1 MPAPP
6 CVRAR
11 AFPTFRVSQAVFQD
25 GSVGVLQHQH
35 VNKLESHI
43 MMKKLLSACLLSS
56 ALLVGC
62 GGENNEA
69 DVEGCEHLQE
79 GPSAAVTASA
89 SATGALPSVGN
100 DHKRYDI
107 TLPAGSGGNVGSVSF
122 AAAEATDYVFFLGS
136 NVTLKVTNASGQTV
150 SFEESAT
157 SSAQCTNIKGR
168 YVAPLQVGTYTL
180 TFGPT
185 SESSVSLVIEETAHE
200 H

>member
-1 MPAPP
+1 
-6 CVRAR
+6 
-11 AFPTFRVSQAVFQD
+11 
-25 GSVGVLQHQH
+25 
-35 VNKLESHI
+35 

-62 GGENNEA
+62 GESNEA

-79 GPSAAVTASA
+79 GPASAVNASA
-89 SATGALPSVGN
+89 SASGDLPDVSN

-107 TLPAGSGGNVGSVSF
+107 TLPAGSGSNVGSVEF
-122 AAAEATDYVFFLGS
+122 AAADASDYVFFLGS
-136 NVTLKVTNASGQTV
+136 NVTLKITSGGQEV
-150 SFEESAT
+150 PFEESAAK
-157 SSAQCTNIKGR
+157 SDECTEVKGR

-185 SESSVSLVIEETAHE
+185 SESSVSLVIEETAHADE